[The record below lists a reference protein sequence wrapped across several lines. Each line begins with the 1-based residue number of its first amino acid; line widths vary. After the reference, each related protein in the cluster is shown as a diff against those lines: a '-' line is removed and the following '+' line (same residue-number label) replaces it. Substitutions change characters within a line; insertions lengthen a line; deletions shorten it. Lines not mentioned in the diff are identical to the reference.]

1 MNFMRVTINYNINR
15 ERVMILLKLIVHFLR
30 VTINFKINRER
41 VIILLKLIVHASD
54 DEMIFDP
61 AIFLQEA
68 ILH

>member
-1 MNFMRVTINYNINR
+1 MN
-15 ERVMILLKLIVHFLR
+15 FLR

-54 DEMIFDP
+54 DEMIVDP

>member
-1 MNFMRVTINYNINR
+1 MN
-15 ERVMILLKLIVHFLR
+15 FLR

-54 DEMIFDP
+54 DEMIVDP
-61 AIFLQEA
+61 EIFLQEA

>member
-1 MNFMRVTINYNINR
+1 MN
-15 ERVMILLKLIVHFLR
+15 FLR